1 MSLLSWLR
9 TGRWKPLPNGKQPEQ
24 LIDTKFDPVTRD
36 LITTSEVMGGKDDG
50 KRITRRHK
58 ARRHK
63 ARRVK

>member
-9 TGRWKPLPNGKQPEQ
+9 TGRWKLLLNGEQPEQ

-50 KRITRRHK
+50 KRKTRRHK
-58 ARRHK
+58 ARRV
-63 ARRVK
+63 R